1 MAVESLTAAVQALQE
16 AEATLVAAKK
26 ELIDHN
32 IDESAHADIREAIA
46 ALKEVDAIYTK
57 TEIEQLINEKVD
69 AHTELTYDKAHPGWE
84 DYEKAL
90 QSKLTQLT
98 TAIEELQ
105 DKLAGKDKEDSD
117 LQSTLQVIED
127 KYAPIIENLS
137 KALQAAEEAGND
149 ELAEQYKATLKD
161 TLDQKTKELI
171 EATEKWQAEHSA

>member
-1 MAVESLTAAVQALQE
+1 MAVENLTAAVQALQE
-16 AEATLVAAKK
+16 AEADLVAATKTIS
-26 ELIDHN
+26 EHN
-32 IDESAHADIREAIA
+32 TDETAHQDIRDAID

-69 AHTELTYDKAHPGWE
+69 AHTELTYDKAHPGWS
-84 DYEKAL
+84 DYETAL

-105 DKLAGKDKEDSD
+105 DKLAGKEQEDSD
-117 LQSTLQVIED
+117 LQTALQEIED
-127 KYAPIIENLS
+127 KYAPIIENIS

-149 ELAEQYKATLKD
+149 DLADQYKTTLKE

-171 EATEKWQAEHSA
+171 AATEKWQSEHAS